1 MKLII
6 SKIKSSLERVKD
18 PKIRERLLMVQEAYK
33 SSLRDAARTFGYTHG
48 KVAYWKNR
56 YKNHGLKGLNTK
68 PISGRPKKITLQQE
82 KIIKRKVRKHNPK
95 RGWRTTFI
103 RSAIHEEAGVRYSIR
118 QVIRIAQS
126 WGLARIKPRQRY
138 AYSKKEDR
146 EEFIKKTAPS

>member
-1 MKLII
+1 MKSTIP
-6 SKIKSSLERVKD
+6 KIKSTLKRVKN
-18 PKIRERLLMVQEAYK
+18 PVIRERLLMVQEAYK
-33 SSLRDAARTFGYTHG
+33 NSLRDAATMFGYTHG
-48 KVAYWKNR
+48 KIAYWKNR

-68 PISGRPKKITLQQE
+68 PRSGRPKKITPQQE

-95 RGWRTTFI
+95 RGWRTMCIKTSIF
-103 RSAIHEEAGVRYSIR
+103 EESGVRYSAR

-126 WGLARIKPRQRY
+126 WGLAQIKPRQRY